1 MQERNA
7 QMALRLHQM
16 TGEPLAHCSYLLDQ
30 TKGDYETA
38 LKILERILEQRKQ
51 AVQPPEAGTEG
62 TDDTVDTPNTAG
74 VPATRQ
80 TPPSLEQRVEQLEM
94 QLAYLTGVLTTMSG
108 QLSDLLGKLTDSGPA
123 SPEE

>member
-1 MQERNA
+1 MQERIA

-38 LKILERILEQRKQ
+38 LKILERILEQRRQ
-51 AVQPPEAGTEG
+51 GITASGEGAGDAADLPAEQEAQ
-62 TDDTVDTPNTAG
+62 DAL
-74 VPATRQ
+74 
-80 TPPSLEQRVEQLEM
+80 PSLEQRVERLEA

-108 QLSDLLGKLTDSGPA
+108 QLSDLLGKLADSG
-123 SPEE
+123 SGTKEE

>member
-1 MQERNA
+1 MQERIA

-38 LKILERILEQRKQ
+38 LKILERILDQRRQGVTASDTSAGGAADLPAEQD
-51 AVQPPEAGTEG
+51 A
-62 TDDTVDTPNTAG
+62 
-74 VPATRQ
+74 
-80 TPPSLEQRVEQLEM
+80 PPSLEQRVERLEA

-108 QLSDLLGKLTDSGPA
+108 QLSDLLGKLADSGDGA
-123 SPEE
+123 KEE

>member
-1 MQERNA
+1 MQERIA

-38 LKILERILEQRKQ
+38 LKILERILEQRRQ
-51 AVQPPEAGTEG
+51 GIAASGEGAGDAADSPAEQEA
-62 TDDTVDTPNTAG
+62 
-74 VPATRQ
+74 
-80 TPPSLEQRVEQLEM
+80 PPSLEQRVERLEA

-108 QLSDLLGKLTDSGPA
+108 QLSDLLGKLADSGDG
-123 SPEE
+123 SLDE

>member
-1 MQERNA
+1 MQERTA

-38 LKILERILEQRKQ
+38 LKILERILEQRRQ
-51 AVQPPEAGTEG
+51 GITAADNGAG
-62 TDDTVDTPNTAG
+62 DAG
-74 VPATRQ
+74 GLPAEQ
-80 TPPSLEQRVEQLEM
+80 DAAPSLEVRVERLEA

-108 QLSDLLGKLTDSGPA
+108 QLSDLLGKLADSGDG
-123 SPEE
+123 SKED

>member
-1 MQERNA
+1 MQERIA

-51 AVQPPEAGTEG
+51 GAPAPDAGTH
-62 TDDTVDTPNTAG
+62 DTAG
-74 VPATRQ
+74 SPAAQ
-80 TPPSLEQRVEQLEM
+80 EAPPGLEQRVEQLEM

-108 QLSDLLGKLTDSGPA
+108 QLSDLLAKLADSGPA

>member
-38 LKILERILEQRKQ
+38 LKILERILEQRK
-51 AVQPPEAGTEG
+51 E
-62 TDDTVDTPNTAG
+62 G
-74 VPATRQ
+74 VPTPDMPDDSLAAHEN
-80 TPPSLEQRVEQLEM
+80 PPSLEQRVEQLEM

-108 QLSDLLGKLTDSGPA
+108 QLSDLLGKLADPGPRDGA
-123 SPEE
+123 KED

>member
-1 MQERNA
+1 MQERTA

-38 LKILERILEQRKQ
+38 LKILERILEQRRQ
-51 AVQPPEAGTEG
+51 GVTASDSGTGAAANLPAEQEA
-62 TDDTVDTPNTAG
+62 
-74 VPATRQ
+74 
-80 TPPSLEQRVEQLEM
+80 PPSLELRVERLEA

-108 QLSDLLGKLTDSGPA
+108 QLSDLLGKLADSGDG
-123 SPEE
+123 SKDN

>member
-1 MQERNA
+1 MQERIA

-51 AVQPPEAGTEG
+51 GGQVTDAGASDTDAPPVAQEA
-62 TDDTVDTPNTAG
+62 
-74 VPATRQ
+74 
-80 TPPSLEQRVEQLEM
+80 PPSLEQRVEQLEM

-108 QLSDLLGKLTDSGPA
+108 QLSDLLGKLADSGDA
-123 SPEE
+123 SEED